1 MLQCDFY
8 YGIIYSNRV
17 TPLGGKTMIDIID
30 YIDIRIKSCELLSN
44 AHFNFSKECKL
55 EEDRIRC
62 EVLAGCY
69 KREVTT
75 LQIIR
80 RLLKAKSDT
89 SYETIKGG
97 GSDS

>member
-44 AHFNFSKECKL
+44 AHFNLSKKCSL
-55 EEDRIRC
+55 EDRIRC
-62 EVLAGCY
+62 EVLANCY
-69 KREVTT
+69 KREVCT

-80 RLLKAKSDT
+80 RLLKAKDSLSD
-89 SYETIKGG
+89 ETIKGG
-97 GSDS
+97 DIDS